1 MSKKYYCYV
10 CKTIVYSKKQFKK
23 HALIHY
29 DGKRCP
35 YCGMKTKNISIHLSF
50 YHIKFKKKMLFHR
63 DLAILAKEANNTNIL
78 DNPEL
83 KLGRFEKYNITK
95 LMKKL

>member
-1 MSKKYYCYV
+1 MPKKYYCYV
-10 CKTIVYSKKQFKK
+10 CKTKLVGMKEFKK
-23 HALIHY
+23 HALTHY

-35 YCGMKTKNISIHLSF
+35 YCNMKTKNLFIHLSF

-63 DLAILAKEANNTNIL
+63 DLAILAKETNSLSIL
-78 DNPEL
+78 DDPEL
-83 KLGRFEKYNITK
+83 KLNRFEKYLVLK